1 MCGHKYEQDRILR
14 IMIMIVDDVYAF
26 FRALGITRSHA
37 HFSVEHMG
45 YSRRYYDYLR
55 CSRAQPNVRAV
66 FRLALTLL
74 DIATD
79 SNRTPDENRCA
90 SNLGKRA
97 FANVI
102 SRCRPDQPS
111 KR

>member
-1 MCGHKYEQDRILR
+1 M
-14 IMIMIVDDVYAF
+14 MVDDIYAF
-26 FRALGITRSHA
+26 FRAVGITRSHA

-74 DIATD
+74 DMPMD
-79 SNRTPDENRCA
+79 SNLTPDENRHA
-90 SNLGKRA
+90 SGLGKRA
-97 FANVI
+97 FAYVI
-102 SRCRPDQPS
+102 VRCGR
-111 KR
+111 